1 MKQSDQTQDKQYSK
15 VKYIANVATL
25 LKAWK
30 VRQMNGGPTR
40 RTISGLPFCVEFG
53 SKCSGR

>member
-30 VRQMNGGPTR
+30 VRQMNGQPTR
-40 RTISGLPFCVEFG
+40 REDYFWPSVLCGIGL
-53 SKCSGR
+53 